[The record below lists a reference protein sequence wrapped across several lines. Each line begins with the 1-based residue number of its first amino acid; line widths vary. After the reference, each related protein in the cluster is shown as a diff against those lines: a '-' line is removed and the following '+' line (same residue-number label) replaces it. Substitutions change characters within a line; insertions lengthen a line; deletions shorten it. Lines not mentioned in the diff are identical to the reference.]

1 MPPQILMT
9 RAEIWCDGTRT
20 EFGDEFIRRFPTFGR
35 GYDNRASGAHQM
47 TAGCGRFVSST
58 YNSRPHRW
66 PVFRCIFYVGI
77 MRLLERCGYG
87 VKAPQ
92 TDLCLQRCTIGITLS
107 IVLEKIRLFLVVV
120 EEGSLRRAADRL
132 RISQS
137 AVTRQMQSLELDLG
151 GRILER
157 TSAGVRLT
165 SGGQALVERAKTLLA
180 DYDSTVAEVRR
191 LNRGESERLRIG
203 YIASAVQEYLGPAL
217 AELRRAYPRLKVKML
232 DQTPGETIIALRQR
246 KIDLAL
252 TSLGV
257 DLLSRDFDTHKLAT
271 VRSLVALPVS
281 HRFATERQ
289 VSLSQLK
296 GETFVRGPDD
306 EVPGYT
312 QRIIRFCRKYGG
324 FRPRLAT
331 IDKFDSLVESLSLA
345 ANEEAI
351 SIQPAFISHLNVPNV
366 VMVPIAD
373 AGATWDL
380 FVVWQRGEI
389 ASPLR
394 TLLSELNL
402 KSQ

>member
-1 MPPQILMT
+1 L
-9 RAEIWCDGTRT
+9 A
-20 EFGDEFIRRFPTFGR
+20 
-35 GYDNRASGAHQM
+35 
-47 TAGCGRFVSST
+47 
-58 YNSRPHRW
+58 
-66 PVFRCIFYVGI
+66 
-77 MRLLERCGYG
+77 
-87 VKAPQ
+87 
-92 TDLCLQRCTIGITLS
+92 
-107 IVLEKIRLFLVVV
+107 VLEKIRLFLVVL

-137 AVTRQMQSLELDLG
+137 AITRQMQSLELDLG
-151 GRILER
+151 GRVLER
-157 TSAGVRLT
+157 TSAGVRPT
-165 SGGQALVERAKTLLA
+165 SSGQALAERARTLLA
-180 DYDSTVAEVRR
+180 DYDRTIAEVRR
-191 LNRGESERLRIG
+191 LVRGDSERLRIG
-203 YIASAVQEYLGPAL
+203 YIASAVHEYLGPAL
-217 AELRRAYPRLKVKML
+217 AVLRYAYPRLKVKML
-232 DQTPGETIIALRQR
+232 DQTPGETIVALRQG
-246 KIDLAL
+246 KIDFAL
-252 TSLGV
+252 TLLGV
-257 DLLSRDFDTHKLAT
+257 ALLSRDFHTRKLAT

-306 EVPGYT
+306 VVPGYT
-312 QRIIRFCRKYGG
+312 QRITQFCRKFGG

-331 IDKFDSLVESLSLA
+331 IDRADSLVESLAVA

-380 FVVWQRGEI
+380 FVVWQRGKI
-389 ASPLR
+389 TGPLR

>member
-1 MPPQILMT
+1 M
-9 RAEIWCDGTRT
+9 
-20 EFGDEFIRRFPTFGR
+20 
-35 GYDNRASGAHQM
+35 
-47 TAGCGRFVSST
+47 
-58 YNSRPHRW
+58 
-66 PVFRCIFYVGI
+66 CI
-77 MRLLERCGYG
+77 
-87 VKAPQ
+87 
-92 TDLCLQRCTIGITLS
+92 TIS
-107 IVLEKIRLFLVVV
+107 IVVEKLRLFLVVL

-137 AVTRQMQSLELDLG
+137 AITRQMQSLELDLG
-151 GRILER
+151 GCVLER
-157 TSAGVRLT
+157 TSAGVRPT
-165 SGGQALVERAKTLLA
+165 NGGQALAERAKTLLA

-191 LNRGESERLRIG
+191 LVRGESERLRIG

-217 AELRRAYPRLKVKML
+217 AVLRRAYPKLKVKML
-232 DQTPGETIIALRQR
+232 DQTPGEMIIALRQG

-252 TSLGV
+252 TLHGI
-257 DLLSRDFDTHKLAT
+257 DLLSRDFHARKLAT
-271 VRSLVALPVS
+271 VRSVVALPVS

-306 EVPGYT
+306 VVPGYT
-312 QRIIRFCRKYGG
+312 QRIIQFCRKYGG
-324 FRPRLAT
+324 FRPRLVSIGGA
-331 IDKFDSLVESLSLA
+331 IGLAESLAVA
-345 ANEEAI
+345 ANEDAI

-380 FVVWQRGEI
+380 FVVWQPGEI

-402 KSQ
+402 KSR